1 MRFSSI
7 VVGGDA
13 GDPTSLRVT
22 SDPRYP
28 GVTQMS
34 FIRIRPLGDNC
45 KSALMIYRSVD
56 GTFLSECVDKLGY
69 NWKILRIV
77 MDKLWS
83 DWTTDHIA
91 SDNQE

>member
-1 MRFSSI
+1 MSSI
-7 VVGGDA
+7 
-13 GDPTSLRVT
+13 
-22 SDPRYP
+22 
-28 GVTQMS
+28 
-34 FIRIRPLGDNC
+34 RIKPLGDNC
-45 KSALMIYRSVD
+45 KSELMIYRSVD

-69 NWKILRIV
+69 NWKALRIV